1 MQLWHTSSPS
11 VLYASQHKL
20 IPSPLTVHGQAVGK
34 VNGFTCTL
42 PRARCMTS
50 ADTSWMDKGVNPIWA
65 VRGEEEGGDWVGLA
79 VDWDRVEQFKAI
91 SLDQQLAQKEG
102 QEVHQQRH
110 S

>member
-1 MQLWHTSSPS
+1 
-11 VLYASQHKL
+11 
-20 IPSPLTVHGQAVGK
+20 
-34 VNGFTCTL
+34 
-42 PRARCMTS
+42 
-50 ADTSWMDKGVNPIWA
+50 MDKGVNPIWA